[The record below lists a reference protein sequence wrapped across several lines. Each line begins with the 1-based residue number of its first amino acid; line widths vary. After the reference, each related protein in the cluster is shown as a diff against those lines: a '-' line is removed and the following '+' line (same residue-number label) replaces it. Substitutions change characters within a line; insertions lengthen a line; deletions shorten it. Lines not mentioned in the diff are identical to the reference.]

1 MGLFGLLVFAASLIC
16 LFIYYNYRIKI
27 IRDAVEDASV
37 DDETDFRDDVMYT
50 YLNKNKNLGVM
61 RFSGS
66 YLRLKPLFE
75 LLPDWNN
82 PCRLR

>member
-1 MGLFGLLVFAASLIC
+1 MVLLGLLVFVALIIS

-27 IRDAVEDASV
+27 IRDAVAEASV
-37 DDETDFRDDVMYT
+37 DHETDFKDDVMYT
-50 YLNKNKNLGVM
+50 YLNRNNNLGVM

-66 YLRLKPLFE
+66 YLRLKPLYE